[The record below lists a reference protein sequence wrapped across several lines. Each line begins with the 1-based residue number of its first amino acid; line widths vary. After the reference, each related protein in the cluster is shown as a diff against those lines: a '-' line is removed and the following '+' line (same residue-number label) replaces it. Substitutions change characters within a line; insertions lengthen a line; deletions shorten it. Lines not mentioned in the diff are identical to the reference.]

1 MLIPNSSTLW
11 LFDYDLTLYGADEH
25 YVLDSLDANITA
37 FVAQK
42 LGLAG
47 AAASRLR
54 QDYCKEFGTT
64 LGGLQTSHGVE
75 PHEYFD
81 FIHGS
86 GVRLPSADPR
96 KKAMLDSL
104 PGHKFV
110 FTNARRD
117 WAERGLMAMG
127 IAECFEGLFDL
138 EFCGWLGKPALPPY
152 LKVEDG
158 LRARGYT
165 WKNAN
170 SLIFLDD
177 KPENLQVAR
186 TRGWGTVLVHPQA
199 TQIDAGFDGCIT
211 HLLELPNLLQSV
223 NPARHAHY

>member
-1 MLIPNSSTLW
+1 MLIPTSSTLW
-11 LFDYDLTLYGADEH
+11 IFDYDLTLYGADEH

-42 LGLAG
+42 LRLPGEV
-47 AAASRLR
+47 ASRLR

-64 LGGLQTSHGVE
+64 LGGLQARHKVE

-81 FIHGS
+81 FIHGT

-96 KKAMLDSL
+96 KKALLDSL

-117 WAERGLMAMG
+117 WAERGLASIG
-127 IAECFEGLFDL
+127 ITECFEILFDL

-152 LKVEDG
+152 LRVEEE
-158 LRARGYT
+158 LRARGYA
-165 WKNAN
+165 WKNAS

-177 KPENLQVAR
+177 KTENLQVAR
-186 TRGWGTVLVHPQA
+186 TRGWGTVLIHPQA
-199 TQIDAGFDGCIT
+199 EQIGTGFDGCIT
-211 HLLELPNLLQSV
+211 HLLELQNLLQNV
-223 NPARHAHY
+223 NPAHQALF